1 MYICLCFA
9 YNPNQN
15 KQNKTKKHIPSVV
28 TMEMTGDEKRLFSV
42 VSLLCITVSNQFLV
56 QLYCD
61 PRICVPF
68 GLPSSS
74 EKVPATSLISLRR
87 DISHLLRPL
96 SGSHSCC
103 ITEAVGVGSYVVF
116 LIDYRNL
123 FSGVIF
129 PFSLIFSHITFQSM
143 GHFHPTNSFWCCV
156 FFSDPFVNFLMV

>member
-74 EKVPATSLISLRR
+74 EKVFDFFEKGHQPSSPASQWVSQLLYYRSCGSRQLRCF
-87 DISHLLRPL
+87 SHRLQKSFFRCHFSFLTYFFPHNFLVDGSFSPNQQFLVLCFLLR
-96 SGSHSCC
+96 
-103 ITEAVGVGSYVVF
+103 
-116 LIDYRNL
+116 
-123 FSGVIF
+123 
-129 PFSLIFSHITFQSM
+129 
-143 GHFHPTNSFWCCV
+143 SFC
-156 FFSDPFVNFLMV
+156 